1 MAATRLDRLVSLL
14 DSGSTPAIR
23 ATAAKQLG
31 QIAAVRIRGQSTAQQ
46 AASVHFKSSSAAA
59 GEPPSAASAAAQRH
73 RGDGGLASGTSTPAY
88 DAEADGAKREDLAG
102 AGAANTKYGTSDQR
116 SRQQRFEE
124 PSSADDAGLYRGT
137 EGDWDEIISYLARV
151 IPFLRS
157 KSWDTRVA
165 ASLAVESICHAA
177 GIWDPDI
184 EATKPGQSSKTLLD
198 AAAAG
203 DDAAH
208 AHASSSDASAG
219 GGDGDGLLTFDT
231 FSLPKVLAI
240 GTKLLSSAGK
250 EYDIANLGDPSRLAQ
265 AKKDVVSK
273 LGLGFGMDMDL
284 GLDVEAELQTGEA
297 ANPANGHGTGNG
309 ASSATPTVDW
319 RTAATSGKP
328 TGLPPPKFAQGGSTS
343 LPPPKFAGST
353 AATAANAS
361 SSAPS
366 PSPAPSETPTEEID
380 MSKLSARERNQ
391 LKRKRKLEG
400 KSGGAPSAAPDVKTR
415 IVEAS
420 ESPAPAASSTGVRV
434 KTPSGFPQT
443 PATPANGR
451 GAGATDYI
459 NAQPPPTPRS
469 PAGGPGSHPAVTN
482 SLATPTPV
490 NEAAVSPGPAMSGGA
505 GGGSAST
512 SSFNSGAA
520 SAFQARPG
528 EWPFRVVVDTL
539 SVDLFSPMWETRHGA
554 ALGLRELLKCQGSG
568 GGKVQLASVEDNA
581 RSHKAWCDDL
591 AVKLLCVFALDR
603 LGDFVFDQVVAPVR
617 ETVSQTLAC
626 LMPHMPIVS
635 VVSVHNVLLQM
646 IRQDHVVAAA
656 ATAGEGDA
664 GPGGGGGSGFAAK
677 RGSKGYV
684 WEVRHAGLLGLK
696 YEVVVKKDLLFG
708 SREARFDGMVKKED
722 DDENEDVKAGMGSD
736 AAAAAPPTP
745 VNILDDVLDV
755 AILGLKDE
763 DDDVRAVAAA
773 TLLPIVDVVV
783 SQSPGHVIRLL
794 DQVWD
799 CLGDLKDDLSSS
811 IGGVM
816 DLLAK
821 LVEHPAVI
829 EPLKAE
835 DGDRSL
841 SDLIPR
847 LFPFFRHTIT
857 SVRLS
862 VLNALK
868 VFLTVPS
875 LPKEWIDERVLRLL
889 LQNLVVE
896 ERLPIRRASA
906 EAWSHALAHVSADA
920 ARLSA
925 LLGPYIP
932 NFFRIIM
939 TPLGSPIDFSLFYD
953 PSTALGGGGGGGSS
967 STVRHN
973 VDKNILAQD
982 LSLVGVD
989 AVIRGR
995 LGAAEALGAA
1005 MANCPRE
1012 NDEAAFGALL
1022 RDYLDSTS
1030 ALQKCLTAA
1039 VIQEWAER
1047 ASSGERGDLKDQ
1059 SPLALDVSGR
1069 LISLLETPPP
1079 PTYAEMTVMLQRIQ
1093 AECQGLYNAFGRDA
1107 KLAKAKIPALPT
1119 TVDPLGMLVDAF
1131 TIETAKHVAQ
1141 QGFDSLLVQV
1151 GSRAKKAALPLLEDR
1166 QRKLIAAIGFYQA
1179 TKDKQDIQVYASTA
1193 SAVISLKVL
1202 PSKLNPVIRSIMN
1215 SVKFEE
1221 NLDLQTRSAR
1231 AVARFVAFCTSSAAK
1246 SNPSDKIVKNLC
1258 AFVCQDTT
1266 QVAIFANVRDV
1277 HEGILSLGEQAATS
1291 SSAAGPAPAGSGRS
1305 LGRPKDEPVES
1316 EEVRQG
1322 KLIRRGA
1329 ETAIAQL
1336 ADHFELQLFD
1346 VVPMLWECMSAALLR
1361 TFATSAADGDAAIA
1375 AHDEAG
1381 QGVLDACA
1389 LLRVIVPHLK
1399 GRLAARVADL
1409 LPALTMA
1416 VQSRYAAVRSAAARC
1431 FAAVSDCLTQVALRH
1446 VVEQVVPLVGDAGSV
1461 TSRQGA
1467 IELVFHAVQLL
1478 DLKILPYVIFLVVP
1492 VLGRMSDA
1500 DEHVRLMATNTF
1512 ASLVKMVPLEAGL
1525 PDPEGFSPELLQRR
1539 QEERRFLTQLLDG
1552 NKVEAYEVP
1561 VKINA
1566 QLRKY
1571 QRDGVSWMAFLAK
1584 YHLHG
1589 ILCDDMGLGK
1599 TLQSITILSSKHHE
1613 RAERFKATGLP
1624 DARHLPSLIVC
1635 PPTLT
1640 SHWVH
1645 EIRQYSTNLRPLLY
1659 SGLPADRAR
1668 LQAQIASHDAVVMS
1682 YDVVRNDIAALS
1694 QLSWNYCILDE
1705 GHVIRSAK
1713 TKTTR
1718 AVKMIRAH
1726 HRLILSGTPI
1736 QNNVLELW
1744 SLFDFLMPGFL
1755 GTEKAFHDKFGKPI
1769 IASRDGKLS
1778 SREQEAAALA
1788 LEALHKQVLPF
1799 LLRRLKED
1807 VLDDL
1812 PPKIIQDIECDLSD
1826 VQKQLYDDFSKTE
1839 DQDEVEAAFGG
1850 GGGGGGGGNP
1860 EQKQHVF
1867 KALQYM
1873 RKLVNHPKLI
1883 LKDEDPKHAA
1893 IKQKLLKG
1901 GGNLDDIANAPKLQ
1915 ALKQLL
1921 NDCGIGNPSAS
1932 AEADAL
1938 SAPESAVSQHR
1949 VLIFCQLKQMMDI
1962 IETDLF
1968 RAVMP
1973 SVSYM
1978 RLDGSVSTEKRHG
1991 IVQTFNADP
2000 SIDVLLLT
2008 TQVGGLGLT
2017 LTGADTVI
2025 FVEHDW
2031 NPMKDLQAMDR
2042 AHRLGQKKVVN
2053 VYRLITRNTLE
2064 ARIMGDLQRFKL
2076 NIANSVVTQQ
2086 NSGLESMETDQILDL
2101 FDAPTGKDGS
2111 DGAGAGRKGVGADGG
2126 RISQKALLENLE
2138 AMPETEEAE
2147 YAAMSGWRP
2156 DQAS

>member
-1 MAATRLDRLVSLL
+1 MATTRLDRLVTLL
-14 DSGSTPAIR
+14 DTGSTPAIR

-46 AASVHFKSSSAAA
+46 AAGVHFKSSAAA
-59 GEPPSAASAAAQRH
+59 DSASSGDPAAAPRRH
-73 RGDGGLASGTSTPAY
+73 PGSGGLNSGASTPAY
-88 DAEADGAKREDLAG
+88 DPEADGVKREESS
-102 AGAANTKYGTSDQR
+102 KYGTNDQR
-116 SRQQRFEE
+116 SKQQKFED
-124 PSSADDAGLYRGT
+124 PSTTNEAGLYRGT
-137 EGDWDEIISYLARV
+137 EGDWDEITSYLARV
-151 IPFLRS
+151 VPFLRS

-184 EATKPGQSSKTLLD
+184 EASKPGESSKSLLD
-198 AAAAG
+198 TAGEHEKPAVGGAAPR
-203 DDAAH
+203 D
-208 AHASSSDASAG
+208 SDASAEN
-219 GGDGDGLLTFDT
+219 LLTFDT
-231 FSLPKVLAI
+231 FSLPTVLAT

-250 EYDIANLGDPSRLAQ
+250 EYDIGSLVGADRLAQ

-284 GLDVEAELQTGEA
+284 GLDVEAELKTGEA
-297 ANPANGHGTGNG
+297 ASSNGNG
-309 ASSATPTVDW
+309 SSTGAADTASIAS
-319 RTAATSGKP
+319 RGK
-328 TGLPPPKFAQGGSTS
+328 GALPPPRFTIAAPAST
-343 LPPPKFAGST
+343 PT
-353 AATAANAS
+353 A
-361 SSAPS
+361 SAPS
-366 PSPAPSETPTEEID
+366 PSPAPSEAPADEID

-400 KSGGAPSAAPDVKTR
+400 KSGGSASAGPDVKTR
-415 IVEAS
+415 IVDPS
-420 ESPAPAASSTGVRV
+420 ESPSSTSGTGVRV
-434 KTPSGFPQT
+434 RTPSGLAHT
-443 PATPANGR
+443 PTTPANGPH
-451 GAGATDYI
+451 ASDYM
-459 NAQPPPTPRS
+459 NARPPPTPKN
-469 PAGGPGSHPAVTN
+469 PAGGPGSHSAISGSVG
-482 SLATPTPV
+482 TPTPMS
-490 NEAAVSPGPAMSGGA
+490 EWADSPAAATASPSPA
-505 GGGSAST
+505 
-512 SSFNSGAA
+512 GAA
-520 SAFQARPG
+520 SAATAYGSAANAFQVRPG
-528 EWPFRVVVDTL
+528 EWPFRLVVDTL

-568 GGKVQLASVEDNA
+568 GGKVQLASVEENA
-581 RSHKAWCDDL
+581 RRHKAWCDDL
-591 AVKLLCVFALDR
+591 AIKLLCVFALDR

-617 ETVSQTLAC
+617 ETASQTLAC
-626 LMPHMPIVS
+626 LMPHMPVSS

-646 IRQDHVVAAA
+646 IRQDHVD
-656 ATAGEGDA
+656 TGGDVTDTS
-664 GPGGGGGSGFAAK
+664 SGFAAK
-677 RGSKGYV
+677 RGKKGYV

-696 YEVVVKKDLLFG
+696 YEVVVKRDLLIG
-708 SREARFDGMVKKED
+708 AAKREADTAALTMVKKE
-722 DDENEDVKAGMGSD
+722 EAV
-736 AAAAAPPTP
+736 
-745 VNILDDVLDV
+745 DVLAPSNAEASTANMLNDVLEV

-773 TLLPIVDVVV
+773 TLLPIVDIVVV
-783 SQSPGHVIRLL
+783 QSPSHITRLL

-868 VFLTVPS
+868 VFLIVPS
-875 LPKEWIDERVLRLL
+875 LPKDWIDDRVLRLL

-896 ERLPIRRASA
+896 ERMPIRRASS
-906 EAWSHALAHVSADA
+906 EAWSHALAHVSQDA
-920 ARLSA
+920 AKLSA
-925 LLGPYIP
+925 LLLPYIG

-939 TPLGSPIDFSLFYD
+939 TPLGSPIDFGLFYN
-953 PSTALGGGGGGGSS
+953 PSSGLSGGVGASN
-967 STVRHN
+967 RHN

-989 AVIRGR
+989 TVIRGR

-1005 MANCPRE
+1005 MANWPRE
-1012 NDEAAFGALL
+1012 GDEAAFGLLL
-1022 RDYLDSTS
+1022 REYLDSTS

-1039 VIQEWAER
+1039 VVQEWAER
-1047 ASSGERGDLKDQ
+1047 AADEHGDLKDR
-1059 SPLALDVSGR
+1059 SPLAVDVGAR
-1069 LISLLETPPP
+1069 LIALLEAPPP

-1093 AECQGLYNAFGRDA
+1093 AECQGLLNSFVRDA

-1119 TVDPLGMLVDAF
+1119 TVDPLGMMVDAF
-1131 TIETAKHVAQ
+1131 TIETAKQVVQ
-1141 QGFDSLLVQV
+1141 QTFESLLVQV
-1151 GSRAKKAALPLLEDR
+1151 GSKAKKAALPLLEDR

-1179 TKDKQDIQVYASTA
+1179 TKEKQDIQVYASTA

-1202 PSKLNPVIRSIMN
+1202 PSKMNPVIRSIMN

-1221 NLDLQTRSAR
+1221 NVDLQTRSAQS
-1231 AVARFVAFCTSSAAK
+1231 VAKFVAFCNTGAAK

-1266 QVAIFANVRDV
+1266 QVAIFADAKAVG
-1277 HEGILSLGEQAATS
+1277 EGILSLAEPAAARS
-1291 SSAAGPAPAGSGRS
+1291 SGRS
-1305 LGRPKDEPVES
+1305 KEEVVEP
-1316 EEVRQG
+1316 EEVRLG

-1329 ETAIAQL
+1329 ETAIAKL
-1336 ADHFELQLFD
+1336 ASHFELQLFD

-1361 TFATSAADGDAAIA
+1361 TFSASSTAGDAAIA
-1375 AHDEAG
+1375 AQDEVG

-1389 LLRVIVPHLK
+1389 LLRVIVPNLK
-1399 GRLAARVADL
+1399 GQLAERVIGL
-1409 LPALTMA
+1409 LPSLTMA
-1416 VQSRYAAVRSAAARC
+1416 IQSRFAVVRSSAARC
-1431 FAAVSDCLTQVALRH
+1431 FAAIADCLTEVALKH
-1446 VVEQVVPLVGDAGSV
+1446 VVEQVVPFVGDASTV
-1461 TSRQGA
+1461 TNRQGA
-1467 IELVFHAVQLL
+1467 VELIYHAVQLL

-1500 DEHVRLMATNTF
+1500 DESVRLMATNTF

-1525 PDPEGFSPELLQRR
+1525 PDPQGFSPELLQRR
-1539 QEERRFLTQLLDG
+1539 EDERKFLMQLLDG
-1552 NKVEAYEVP
+1552 NKVESYEIP

-1566 QLRKY
+1566 ELRNY

-1584 YHLHG
+1584 YQLHG

-1599 TLQSITILSSKHHE
+1599 TLQSICILSSKHHE
-1613 RAERFKATGLP
+1613 RMERFKATGSP
-1624 DARHLPSLIVC
+1624 DAKHLPSLVVC

-1645 EIRQYSTNLRPLLY
+1645 EIQQYSTNLKPLLY
-1659 SGLPADRAR
+1659 SGLPDHRAR
-1668 LQAQIASHDAVVMS
+1668 LQSQITKYDVAVMS

-1694 QLSWNYCILDE
+1694 RINWNYCILDE

-1713 TKTTR
+1713 TKTTK
-1718 AVKMIRAH
+1718 AVKMIRAN

-1812 PPKIIQDIECDLSD
+1812 PPKIIQDIECDLSE
-1826 VQKQLYDDFSKTE
+1826 VQKQLYDDFSKSQ
-1839 DQDEVEAAFGG
+1839 DPDEVEAAFGPSSLSSSSGAG
-1850 GGGGGGGGNP
+1850 GGGGVG

-1873 RKLVNHPKLI
+1873 RKLVNHPKLV
-1883 LKDEDPKHAA
+1883 LQDEDPKHVA
-1893 IKQKLLKG
+1893 IKQKLVKD
-1901 GGNLDDIANAPKLQ
+1901 GGNLNDIANAPKLQ

-1921 NDCGIGNPSAS
+1921 HDCGIGNPSSLSAS
-1932 AEADAL
+1932 AEAEAL

-1978 RLDGSVSTEKRHG
+1978 RLDGSVSSEKRHS

-2064 ARIMGDLQRFKL
+2064 AKIMGLQRFKL

-2101 FDAPTGKDGS
+2101 FDAPAGGA
-2111 DGAGAGRKGVGADGG
+2111 DGAGAAGKKAGAGG
-2126 RISQKALLENLE
+2126 SSGKMSQKALLESLE

-2147 YAAMSGWRP
+2147 YAGMSGWRP
-2156 DQAS
+2156 DQGGNAT